1 LQTGFPFAVNFAR
14 GYPRSGTQWSA
25 PQMLARGQV
34 DALLLVGAD
43 PTAHWPESLT
53 ARLATIPTIAITSEP
68 TETTHD
74 ATISIR
80 TAPYSLSGSGT
91 IHRLDDIAIP
101 LRPALPS
108 PYPADVVMLQSLL
121 TALDGN

>member
-1 LQTGFPFAVNFAR
+1 
-14 GYPRSGTQWSA
+14 
-25 PQMLARGQV
+25 
-34 DALLLVGAD
+34 LLLVGAD

-68 TETTHD
+68 TETARD
-74 ATISIR
+74 ASVSIR

-101 LRPALPS
+101 LRPALAS
-108 PYPADVVMLQSLL
+108 PYPADVAVLNDLLAELQ
-121 TALDGN
+121 